1 MGKYPRPHKV
11 GGSHRSVSPL
21 LPSLLPTV
29 LSHLQPSRLND
40 GASLL
45 QHIHPNHGCFKN
57 ETPEASFSQKHH
69 LFRSTPTANKC

>member
-11 GGSHRSVSPL
+11 GGSHRPVSPL

-45 QHIHPNHGCFKN
+45 QHIHPNYGCFKN
-57 ETPEASFSQKHH
+57 ETPRGLLFSKTSSLPFNAH
-69 LFRSTPTANKC
+69 S